1 MRIHFFTAPCFNLP
15 DISGVMKDGM
25 KDDVRRSFP
34 TCHFERKREIFFA
47 YGERVYACERKRE
60 ACLSRALGATV
71 LHSAEKGNMGND
83 PYTFLFI
90 PLRE

>member
-15 DISGVMKDGM
+15 DISGVMKGGM

-60 ACLSRALGATV
+60 A
-71 LHSAEKGNMGND
+71 
-83 PYTFLFI
+83 
-90 PLRE
+90 